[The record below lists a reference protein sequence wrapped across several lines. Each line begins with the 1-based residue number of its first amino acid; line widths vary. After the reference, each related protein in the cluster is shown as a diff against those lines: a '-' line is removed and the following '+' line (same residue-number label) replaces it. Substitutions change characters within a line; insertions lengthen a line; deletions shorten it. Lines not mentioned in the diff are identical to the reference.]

1 MKLLKTMTVTAALT
15 SSGSAFQ
22 HCSVTVPMQQ
32 RKNNIIHNIYD
43 ESSIQIKRQT
53 RLFYTN
59 EDIVVLEPPISDLKQ
74 KQDHELTSIAIPEPN
89 KQEENN
95 VESEETENKEIKKEF
110 TSSVGRSLPNWA
122 KSINVFMKMP
132 LITYADPKHIH
143 AFAGVSWFA
152 SAYSIF
158 LFSLYSELANNDW
171 TTFSSFSE
179 TPLLPFAC
187 VSAMVMGVTSSEM
200 RPTRKAFKNY
210 ARTMRN
216 GMVMTPVL
224 ALISAFLALSSS
236 GDTSTVPCF
245 EQMTVATDILVVV
258 AFAIATVDLVVE
270 GQPLDIESIIKE
282 LKIEQ
287 PPKAINLL
295 AQTFTAIW
303 LGLSFTTGAYV
314 LQNTGSDM
322 DAFVSQLA
330 FTLALAPAGSSF
342 AATLMQRDRFTKKSG
357 QHVFVTEQPDGKF
370 TNSMWLDAAQL
381 TLVTPGPFLATLGVA
396 ASTGHGDWIQELF
409 TSLVPTL

>member
-1 MKLLKTMTVTAALT
+1 MQFIKIITITTTALT
-15 SSGSAFQ
+15 SSSSAIQ
-22 HCSVTVPMQQ
+22 HCGFVASPTQQ
-32 RKNNIIHNIYD
+32 RNNNNVYY
-43 ESSIQIKRQT
+43 ERTIQIKQT
-53 RLFYTN
+53 TSLFSTN
-59 EDIVVLEPPISDLKQ
+59 ENIVLKQ
-74 KQDHELTSIAIPEPN
+74 KKIYESPNITESIASSEQH
-89 KQEENN
+89 KQVDNDY
-95 VESEETENKEIKKEF
+95 ESKEKENKEIKKEF

-122 KSINVFMKMP
+122 KSINIFMKMP
-132 LITYADPKHIH
+132 MITYADPKHIH

-158 LFSLYSELANNDW
+158 LFSLFSELTNNDW
-171 TTFSSFSE
+171 TTFSSFFD
-179 TPLLPFAC
+179 TPLLSFAC
-187 VSAMVMGVTSSEM
+187 ASAMVMGVTSSEM

-224 ALISAFLALSSS
+224 ALISAFLAISS
-236 GDTSTVPCF
+236 GDTSSLPF
-245 EQMTVATDILVVV
+245 EQMTLATDILVVA

-287 PPKAINLL
+287 PPKVINLL

-330 FTLALAPAGSSF
+330 FSLALAPAGSSF

-381 TLVTPGPFLATLGVA
+381 TLVTPSPFLATLGAA
-396 ASTGHGDWIQELF
+396 ASTGHRDWIQELF